1 MNKCKLRLPVLLG
14 AMAAIT
20 APLAQAELL
29 EYSFI
34 TPDGVERTLS
44 PSTVYANPTGNIKF
58 ALSAGIDRKVKI
70 SILRPDGSVV
80 NSATSHLLGGTDRI
94 TINGKSY
101 YGAELELAAPGEG
114 EYLIKSEILASNN
127 EVVQTKDSS
136 LTVDLTPPV
145 LGDFS
150 WGMNY
155 GRGDAPDGL
164 PIFSTV
170 DARHITLNNVEDQLS
185 GINSVKYRSYWDSG
199 DNAGQLY
206 REGGAVYYQSEQKA
220 MIGSGAMNS
229 GAQQVLPS
237 GVQSKGRLVFS
248 ITDKAGNKSEK
259 EFSFYNNSKCGVSP
273 TLVAIEDPTYTG
285 AYQGITALAGF
296 RDVGASTPINKNPL
310 KAVYRVPRNEYRG
323 LPEGAIF
330 GGVVQGIADHGI
342 VHTDEQYVYFMIEGS
357 AESDGK
363 FNWPNAGWTNY
374 HTWRCSAFNIPNPQ
388 FSPETEA
395 PKWKAIS
402 AHIDGVG
409 WVGSSYGQPG
419 TTPKPPRDTKISQVK
434 FTLERRPYVQ
444 SISLYGGSC
453 EIEPGQTE
461 CIADVDLSFNETGT
475 ASHYHTRPVAR
486 SKENSGLLS
495 QTSFVWEWDADDP
508 VINQLLQHDQT
519 AKVVTFN
526 ATENYSGATWGR
538 KKLTKGGLKAVSA
551 DGQEQSFN
559 SSSINTTGND
569 SIITATYSN
578 LMDGVFDIYAWVEDN
593 YGNRDEKLLF
603 SVTND
608 NTAPQISISIQD
620 GDGIQSLDEI
630 LVSIT
635 DNLDTKPKLVSL
647 NLTGGPANENIYLTA
662 RSNGGN
668 VYNLEYP
675 IMFPSMQEGESYTL
689 TVVAL
694 DNQQNESV
702 KEVRFNYEPR
712 EIVLSGGF
720 DGNLAIPAV
729 AHEFTYADG
738 KNIIETE
745 PLTLSDGSVVTGSYD
760 VMVTLRSDAQI
771 PLVVN
776 GIRVEP
782 GQTADIMKN
791 HSFASTGGRL
801 SIPVRAVD
809 GADAGT
815 ASLLVMTT
823 APNSPVLVANI
834 KTWKASESLT
844 ANTWEVRQVIDNFNV
859 QVSADSGVPCRYS
872 TNLQE
877 AQSSDPIKDPVC
889 FVEWEQIPDEAEVV
903 NSNRVAGISGQ
914 ALQIGE
920 QDVTYGVYLFN
931 GEDKVKIGGG
941 NRKLN
946 VVSALGS
953 VTYLPESDI
962 AQVDRVIQNLNVQL
976 RQTSGPSCILTMDA
990 EKAKQDESGRVS
1002 EAAHR
1007 SCLFEWKEVPEGL
1020 LQDTRYDTPTLI
1032 GSLAEKATVPLSW
1045 RVSIFSR
1052 SGARVALADET
1063 FDIEVVDPAV
1073 PQVDLMTDYHFKD
1086 NIYIVPM
1093 TGDYFGDVQVNAKP
1107 SDLRVSISRNNETL
1121 ESEVHSSGMG
1131 TAMKVNRRI
1140 RTDDR
1145 KLWEEVTYQ
1154 VDSSYEKVPEIKS
1167 TKEYRLIAMPSKGI
1181 RPMLSMDGNTVLDI
1195 QTLNVKVDIRDL
1207 YRGNDEYDEATMG
1220 QWKVR
1225 LSRQISPGEIEPM
1238 SEWVDAE
1245 NGSAEIAVEM
1255 SKVDSSYIRFTAEAK
1270 LVSPVEGYERIE
1282 ASPSPIFAT
1291 VLRGNKI
1298 DGEVT
1303 TRRLS
1308 GAAPF
1313 NAAFKLGIVDRL
1325 DYRSVG
1331 DVFWEVS
1338 NDNGQTWNEHATEER
1353 RKYSFVESFG
1363 VGKYLVRAKVVN
1375 VNSGLEK
1382 YTENVE
1388 IVSYE
1393 ALEVDVP
1400 GPDTLLV
1407 GSSSEYSATIMDGE
1421 NAFDASKAVIEWS
1434 EDGGKNYTTAA
1445 PRITL
1450 TREEPQRVKLIA
1462 RVRSTMAPEDDAY
1475 AYSQAKKTVEFKAV
1489 KAPRIRIDGPRL
1501 VEKDFTYKLTADTRL
1516 PYRDLDAEVKGFFTL
1531 PDGTIIEGNTA
1542 EYVPNQADLD
1552 QARVEIK
1559 YTAWIDG
1566 YKESSTSETV
1576 YKARVWQYVW
1586 PEFALSYRANA
1597 DVAPA
1602 IVSASVRPV
1611 GFRGKLEEPTY
1622 EWILPEGAKLKD
1634 QRDTSRSF
1642 EITEPGEHLVKVI
1655 VRDAR
1660 GNEAEAQLA
1669 ITIGQAESY
1678 KVELEY
1684 SGSNKLDREPLDV
1697 LVRPYIE
1704 GGHPRDR
1711 INVMQY
1717 TVNGKSLEDT
1727 GRYGRMTLEAGEHT
1741 INFRIKSEMGKEVE
1755 KELKIKVIE
1764 NQAPV
1769 CSIEHRESTFA
1780 WLVYASCDDV
1790 DGRVKGFEWTLNGES
1805 VASSSRR
1812 LTISK
1817 RSYDAM
1823 PEVTLTGIDD
1833 AGGRSDPVTL
1843 Q

>member
-1 MNKCKLRLPVLLG
+1 MNKFKLRLPVLLG
-14 AMAAIT
+14 AMAAIA

-29 EYSFI
+29 EYSFN
-34 TPDGVERTLS
+34 TPDGAERTLS

-70 SILRPDGSVV
+70 SIVRPDGSVV

-94 TINGKSY
+94 TVNGKSY

-114 EYLIKSEILASNN
+114 EYSFKAEILTS
-127 EVVQTKDSS
+127 VGDSVQTDIYQISIDTTAPTLGELGAVS
-136 LTVDLTPPV
+136 YGGVTNDLTPPDV
-145 LGDFS
+145 
-150 WGMNY
+150 WY
-155 GRGDAPDGL
+155 TGL
-164 PIFSTV
+164 YSTNKYYV
-170 DARHITLNNVEDQLS
+170 DNVEDTGS
-185 GINSVKYRSYWDSG
+185 GILEVKAISTTDNGVYRYEKATWDAQGKQAHIGNGSNWFPHG
-199 DNAGQLY
+199 DNGETLFGLQFEA
-206 REGGAVYYQSEQKA
+206 
-220 MIGSGAMNS
+220 I
-229 GAQQVLPS
+229 
-237 GVQSKGRLVFS
+237 
-248 ITDKAGNKSEK
+248 DKAGNVARSNVKPLYYDTVGATGLE
-259 EFSFYNNSKCGVSP
+259 
-273 TLVAIEDPTYTG
+273 LVAVYDPDSSEQMIGRTGWVQYEPGMTVKTNPVQWMYRLPKTNYSDYARGG
-285 AYQGITALAGF
+285 AYY
-296 RDVGASTPINKNPL
+296 VGAS
-310 KAVYRVPRNEYRG
+310 E
-323 LPEGAIF
+323 
-330 GGVVQGIADHGI
+330 VVHDG
-342 VHTDEQYVYFMIEGS
+342 EYVYGIYVRPYRFLDGNHVRI
-357 AESDGK
+357 SDRRQ
-363 FNWPNAGWTNY
+363 WIV
-374 HTWRCSAFNIPNPQ
+374 S
-388 FSPETEA
+388 
-395 PKWKAIS
+395 
-402 AHIDGVG
+402 GVG
-409 WVGSSYGQPG
+409 YNLVLSDSAPEQPVRKANYYQYSDIGWSSWGRHVKVSEMPIEV
-419 TTPKPPRDTKISQVK
+419 TASKIVVEPRSYKQI
-434 FTLERRPYVQ
+434 FNHM
-444 SISLYGGSC
+444 GSC
-453 EIEPGQTE
+453 EIEPGETE
-461 CIADVDLSFNETGT
+461 CIITYEPSKKIDLGTYGNLHSGSSITNEDGT
-475 ASHYHTRPVAR
+475 LYGAPGWASVHWNNAHIPEITKV
-486 SKENSGLLS
+486 
-495 QTSFVWEWDADDP
+495 EWDERNRIVKAW
-508 VINQLLQHDQT
+508 VNQPQRGYYFD
-519 AKVVTFN
+519 N
-526 ATENYSGATWGR
+526 IR
-538 KKLTKGGLKAVSA
+538 
-551 DGQEQSFN
+551 
-559 SSSINTTGND
+559 
-569 SIITATYSN
+569 IT
-578 LMDGVFDIYAWVEDN
+578 DAWVESSGVKSGKRTKWEENGEN
-593 YGNRDEKLLF
+593 YYFEFSLDSLSEGNHDISIHVFE
-603 SVTND
+603 NHG
-608 NTAPQISISIQD
+608 NTAEKQVATFTLDSTPPILSINASSSL
-620 GDGIQSLDEI
+620 QSLDD
-630 LVSIT
+630 IT
-635 DNLDTKPKLVSL
+635 IDLADNLDNTPKITSISL
-647 NLTGGPANENIYLTA
+647 AGGPANELVQLSW
-662 RSNGGN
+662 REESNGRFR
-668 VYNLEYP
+668 LEYP
-675 IMFPSMQEGESYTL
+675 VMFPSLAEGESYTL
-689 TVVAL
+689 TVKAV
-694 DNQQNESV
+694 DHQSNEATKAV
-702 KEVRFNYEPR
+702 EFDYKPR
-712 EIVLSGGF
+712 EITLSGGF
-720 DGNLAIPAV
+720 NGNMAIPAV
-729 AHEFTYADG
+729 PYEFTYADG

-801 SIPVRAVD
+801 SIPVRVVD

-953 VTYLPESDI
+953 VTYLPESEI

-1063 FDIEVVDPAV
+1063 FNIEVVDPAV

-1207 YRGNDEYDEATMG
+1207 YRGSDEYDEATMG

-1331 DVFWEVS
+1331 DVYWEVS
-1338 NDNGQTWNEHATEER
+1338 NDDGQTWTEHATDER
-1353 RKYSFVESFG
+1353 RKYSFVESFD

-1375 VNSGLEK
+1375 ANSGLDK

-1393 ALEVDVP
+1393 SLDVDVP

-1407 GSSSEYSATIMDGE
+1407 GSSSDYSATIKNGE
-1421 NAFDASKAVIEWS
+1421 TVFDTSKAVIEWS
-1434 EDGGKNYTTAA
+1434 EDGGKTYTTVA
-1445 PRITL
+1445 PKISL
-1450 TREEPQRVKLIA
+1450 TRTEPQRVKLIA
-1462 RVRSTMAPEDDAY
+1462 RVRSINAPVDDAY

-1489 KAPRIRIDGPRL
+1489 KSPRIRIDGPRL

-1711 INVMQY
+1711 ITVMQY
-1717 TVNGKSLEDT
+1717 TVNGKALEDT
-1727 GRYGRMTLEAGEHT
+1727 GRYGRMKLDAGEHKIGFT
-1741 INFRIKSEMGKEVE
+1741 IKSEMGKEVE
-1755 KELKIKVIE
+1755 KELTIKVIE
-1764 NQAPV
+1764 NQKPI
-1769 CSIEHRESTFA
+1769 CSIEHRDSTFA
-1780 WLVYASCDDV
+1780 WLVYASCEDV
-1790 DGRVKGFEWTLNGES
+1790 DGRIKGFEWSLNGEPI
-1805 VASSSRR
+1805 SSSSGR
-1812 LTISK
+1812 LTVSK
-1817 RSYDAM
+1817 RSYDSM
-1823 PEVTLTGIDD
+1823 PEIKLVGIDD
-1833 AGGRSDPVTL
+1833 AGGRSEPVTL

>member
-1 MNKCKLRLPVLLG
+1 MNKFKLRLPVLLG
-14 AMAAIT
+14 AMAAIA

-29 EYSFI
+29 EYSFN
-34 TPDGVERTLS
+34 TPDGAERTLS

-70 SILRPDGSVV
+70 SIVRPDGSVV
-80 NSATSHLLGGTDRI
+80 NSATSHLLGGADRI
-94 TINGKSY
+94 TVNGKSY

-114 EYLIKSEILASNN
+114 EYSFKAEILSSSNESVQTDLYPVILDTTPPEISGSIQWIRHGWSYGSIDIFSNGDSGKELRLENITDQALKSAKYFVIDNQGNRREVDVILDTKTGVASIPVSKAASSSIAPDSQAEYTIGFAITDEAGNTSEISRTSKIDREKPPYWM
-127 EVVQTKDSS
+127 EVYDSQTKEWKEYSS
-136 LTVDLTPPV
+136 GMTVYENPVKVRYKRRKSDHVNFNGTDYGWVDTWYDQEDGDYIYKNMDLNYPQKASYTSIYTKAGGRTGINFYGYTFNLSGGASLGPKPVKLNYHLQGEDWRSSDTPRFAHPYVVDKVRIYTEARPYPQKAWLSGYEHCIVPANQTSCEADVSVSRTSGRGYSPIPYYVSKEDGSFSVHGGYLYTYWDMNIPTIDALTVDKTLGQLSLRVIDNDRVNSWQIGMWDTNVLKAYADNGKERVELPRSSYTSPDYKTKIATFDFASLTDGNYSLSAEAIDTYGNSATQSYGEQILVDNTPP
-145 LGDFS
+145 
-150 WGMNY
+150 
-155 GRGDAPDGL
+155 
-164 PIFSTV
+164 
-170 DARHITLNNVEDQLS
+170 TL
-185 GINSVKYRSYWDSG
+185 SV
-199 DNAGQLY
+199 N
-206 REGGAVYYQSEQKA
+206 
-220 MIGSGAMNS
+220 
-229 GAQQVLPS
+229 
-237 GVQSKGRLVFS
+237 
-248 ITDKAGNKSEK
+248 
-259 EFSFYNNSKCGVSP
+259 
-273 TLVAIEDPTYTG
+273 
-285 AYQGITALAGF
+285 
-296 RDVGASTPINKNPL
+296 
-310 KAVYRVPRNEYRG
+310 
-323 LPEGAIF
+323 
-330 GGVVQGIADHGI
+330 
-342 VHTDEQYVYFMIEGS
+342 
-357 AESDGK
+357 
-363 FNWPNAGWTNY
+363 
-374 HTWRCSAFNIPNPQ
+374 
-388 FSPETEA
+388 
-395 PKWKAIS
+395 
-402 AHIDGVG
+402 
-409 WVGSSYGQPG
+409 
-419 TTPKPPRDTKISQVK
+419 
-434 FTLERRPYVQ
+434 
-444 SISLYGGSC
+444 
-453 EIEPGQTE
+453 
-461 CIADVDLSFNETGT
+461 
-475 ASHYHTRPVAR
+475 
-486 SKENSGLLS
+486 
-495 QTSFVWEWDADDP
+495 
-508 VINQLLQHDQT
+508 
-519 AKVVTFN
+519 
-526 ATENYSGATWGR
+526 
-538 KKLTKGGLKAVSA
+538 
-551 DGQEQSFN
+551 
-559 SSSINTTGND
+559 
-569 SIITATYSN
+569 
-578 LMDGVFDIYAWVEDN
+578 
-593 YGNRDEKLLF
+593 
-603 SVTND
+603 VTND
-608 NTAPQISISIQD
+608 V
-620 GDGIQSLDEI
+620 QSLDDI
-630 LVSIT
+630 VINLS
-635 DNLDTKPKLVSL
+635 DNLDNTPKVTSIALV
-647 NLTGGPANENIYLTA
+647 GGPADESVQLSW
-662 RSNGGN
+662 REESNGRFR
-668 VYNLEYP
+668 LEYP
-675 IMFPSMQEGESYTL
+675 VMFPSLAEGESYTL
-689 TVVAL
+689 TVKAV
-694 DNQQNESV
+694 DHQSNEATKAV
-702 KEVRFNYEPR
+702 EFDYKPR
-712 EIVLSGGF
+712 EITLSGGF
-720 DGNLAIPAV
+720 NGNMAIPAV
-729 AHEFTYADG
+729 PYEFTYADG

-1063 FDIEVVDPAV
+1063 FNIEVVDPAV

-1338 NDNGQTWNEHATEER
+1338 NDDGQTWNEHATEER

-1833 AGGRSDPVTL
+1833 AGGRSEPVTL

>member
-1 MNKCKLRLPVLLG
+1 MNKFKLRLPVLLG
-14 AMAAIT
+14 AMAAIA

-29 EYSFI
+29 EYSFN
-34 TPDGVERTLS
+34 TPDGAERTLS

-70 SILRPDGSVV
+70 SIVRPDGSVV

-94 TINGKSY
+94 TVNGKSY
-101 YGAELELAAPGEG
+101 YGAELSLTAPGEG
-114 EYLIKSEILASNN
+114 EYSFKAEILSSDGQSVQ
-127 EVVQTKDSS
+127 EDSYVVNIDT
-136 LTVDLTPPV
+136 T
-145 LGDFS
+145 
-150 WGMNY
+150 
-155 GRGDAPDGL
+155 APDLSNVIVKGEWNRTL
-164 PIFSTV
+164 SDGTLMRGPHRFSGIQVST
-170 DARHITLNNVEDQLS
+170 EDSLS
-185 GINSVKYRSYWDSG
+185 GIESVIAYSIDKNGNRHGNASTDLGDGVAQLMDWSRVFPNGEDLYTLYFEATDRAGNKGTLSYNIAWDSIG
-199 DNAGQLY
+199 GKSGQNPVPVAIYDPNNPLAGTFQVDGRMLEGYVPYSSGMTVYSDSYHALFSIPRTNHYNDSPYGLNAGGWCDY
-206 REGGAVYYQSEQKA
+206 RDCINGTVVASDSTHVYKSTQNDIFVNNSPKSKSFKIYDW
-220 MIGSGAMNS
+220 AMNS
-229 GAQQVLPS
+229 GGSYSISVKPADSVKVAPVMRDVKYLRSDGQWVSGDSRLNTSSLNSFTKLKATVEARPYPQVVWGTWLPATRLEPNQTEIEVPIELSFS
-237 GVQSKGRLVFS
+237 GRNCTWPGYWSKPEGVDELASTRLGRTFCYDLNPPTIESFTKNSDKSYVAHLKEPDSFDGWGYTQWS
-248 ITDKAGNKSEK
+248 ISGNSKAVAIKTDGTEVPLTRTKFERSSTHDWYL
-259 EFSFYNNSKCGVSP
+259 EFSASS
-273 TLVAIEDPTYTG
+273 
-285 AYQGITALAGF
+285 LA
-296 RDVGASTPINKNPL
+296 
-310 KAVYRVPRNEYRG
+310 
-323 LPEGAIF
+323 EGSYE
-330 GGVVQGIADHGI
+330 GI
-342 VHTDEQYVYFMIEGS
+342 VVS
-357 AESDGK
+357 AEDRYGNVTQQRYDSSD
-363 FNWPNAGWTNY
+363 FQLEIDQ
-374 HTWRCSAFNIPNPQ
+374 SA
-388 FSPETEA
+388 
-395 PKWKAIS
+395 
-402 AHIDGVG
+402 
-409 WVGSSYGQPG
+409 
-419 TTPKPPRDTKISQVK
+419 
-434 FTLERRPYVQ
+434 
-444 SISLYGGSC
+444 
-453 EIEPGQTE
+453 
-461 CIADVDLSFNETGT
+461 
-475 ASHYHTRPVAR
+475 
-486 SKENSGLLS
+486 
-495 QTSFVWEWDADDP
+495 P
-508 VINQLLQHDQT
+508 VI
-519 AKVVTFN
+519 
-526 ATENYSGATWGR
+526 GM
-538 KKLTKGGLKAVSA
+538 
-551 DGQEQSFN
+551 
-559 SSSINTTGND
+559 SIEHQ
-569 SIITATYSN
+569 A
-578 LMDGVFDIYAWVEDN
+578 
-593 YGNRDEKLLF
+593 
-603 SVTND
+603 
-608 NTAPQISISIQD
+608 QIK
-620 GDGIQSLDEI
+620 SLDEI
-630 LVSIT
+630 V
-635 DNLDTKPKLVSL
+635 VSL
-647 NLTGGPANENIYLTA
+647 TDAVDPNPTVKSISLIGGPADEAVQLSW
-662 RSNGGN
+662 REESNGRFR
-668 VYNLEYP
+668 LEYP
-675 IMFPSMQEGESYTL
+675 VMFPSLAEGESYTL
-689 TVVAL
+689 TVKAI
-694 DNQQNESV
+694 DHQSNEATKAV
-702 KEVRFNYEPR
+702 EFDYKPR
-712 EIVLSGGF
+712 EITLSGGF
-720 DGNLAIPAV
+720 NGNMAIPAV
-729 AHEFTYADG
+729 PYEFTYADG

-1338 NDNGQTWNEHATEER
+1338 NDDGQTWNEHATEER

-1622 EWILPEGAKLKD
+1622 EWSLPEGAKLKD

-1741 INFRIKSEMGKEVE
+1741 INFRIKSDMGKEVE

-1769 CSIEHRESTFA
+1769 CSIDHRESTFA

>member
-1 MNKCKLRLPVLLG
+1 M
-14 AMAAIT
+14 
-20 APLAQAELL
+20 
-29 EYSFI
+29 
-34 TPDGVERTLS
+34 
-44 PSTVYANPTGNIKF
+44 
-58 ALSAGIDRKVKI
+58 
-70 SILRPDGSVV
+70 
-80 NSATSHLLGGTDRI
+80 
-94 TINGKSY
+94 
-101 YGAELELAAPGEG
+101 
-114 EYLIKSEILASNN
+114 
-127 EVVQTKDSS
+127 
-136 LTVDLTPPV
+136 
-145 LGDFS
+145 
-150 WGMNY
+150 
-155 GRGDAPDGL
+155 
-164 PIFSTV
+164 
-170 DARHITLNNVEDQLS
+170 
-185 GINSVKYRSYWDSG
+185 
-199 DNAGQLY
+199 
-206 REGGAVYYQSEQKA
+206 
-220 MIGSGAMNS
+220 
-229 GAQQVLPS
+229 
-237 GVQSKGRLVFS
+237 
-248 ITDKAGNKSEK
+248 
-259 EFSFYNNSKCGVSP
+259 
-273 TLVAIEDPTYTG
+273 
-285 AYQGITALAGF
+285 
-296 RDVGASTPINKNPL
+296 
-310 KAVYRVPRNEYRG
+310 
-323 LPEGAIF
+323 
-330 GGVVQGIADHGI
+330 
-342 VHTDEQYVYFMIEGS
+342 
-357 AESDGK
+357 
-363 FNWPNAGWTNY
+363 
-374 HTWRCSAFNIPNPQ
+374 
-388 FSPETEA
+388 
-395 PKWKAIS
+395 
-402 AHIDGVG
+402 
-409 WVGSSYGQPG
+409 
-419 TTPKPPRDTKISQVK
+419 
-434 FTLERRPYVQ
+434 
-444 SISLYGGSC
+444 
-453 EIEPGQTE
+453 
-461 CIADVDLSFNETGT
+461 
-475 ASHYHTRPVAR
+475 
-486 SKENSGLLS
+486 
-495 QTSFVWEWDADDP
+495 
-508 VINQLLQHDQT
+508 
-519 AKVVTFN
+519 
-526 ATENYSGATWGR
+526 
-538 KKLTKGGLKAVSA
+538 
-551 DGQEQSFN
+551 
-559 SSSINTTGND
+559 
-569 SIITATYSN
+569 
-578 LMDGVFDIYAWVEDN
+578 
-593 YGNRDEKLLF
+593 
-603 SVTND
+603 
-608 NTAPQISISIQD
+608 
-620 GDGIQSLDEI
+620 
-630 LVSIT
+630 
-635 DNLDTKPKLVSL
+635 
-647 NLTGGPANENIYLTA
+647 
-662 RSNGGN
+662 
-668 VYNLEYP
+668 
-675 IMFPSMQEGESYTL
+675 
-689 TVVAL
+689 
-694 DNQQNESV
+694 
-702 KEVRFNYEPR
+702 
-712 EIVLSGGF
+712 
-720 DGNLAIPAV
+720 
-729 AHEFTYADG
+729 
-738 KNIIETE
+738 
-745 PLTLSDGSVVTGSYD
+745 
-760 VMVTLRSDAQI
+760 
-771 PLVVN
+771 
-776 GIRVEP
+776 
-782 GQTADIMKN
+782 
-791 HSFASTGGRL
+791 
-801 SIPVRAVD
+801 

-844 ANTWEVRQVIDNFNV
+844 TNTWEVRQVIDNFNV

-1063 FDIEVVDPAV
+1063 FNIEVVDPAV

-1338 NDNGQTWNEHATEER
+1338 NDDGQTWNEHATEER

-1434 EDGGKNYTTAA
+1434 EDGGKTYTTAA

-1475 AYSQAKKTVEFKAV
+1475 AYSQYQEN
-1489 KAPRIRIDGPRL
+1489 R
-1501 VEKDFTYKLTADTRL
+1501 
-1516 PYRDLDAEVKGFFTL
+1516 
-1531 PDGTIIEGNTA
+1531 
-1542 EYVPNQADLD
+1542 
-1552 QARVEIK
+1552 RV
-1559 YTAWIDG
+1559 
-1566 YKESSTSETV
+1566 
-1576 YKARVWQYVW
+1576 
-1586 PEFALSYRANA
+1586 
-1597 DVAPA
+1597 
-1602 IVSASVRPV
+1602 
-1611 GFRGKLEEPTY
+1611 
-1622 EWILPEGAKLKD
+1622 
-1634 QRDTSRSF
+1634 
-1642 EITEPGEHLVKVI
+1642 
-1655 VRDAR
+1655 
-1660 GNEAEAQLA
+1660 
-1669 ITIGQAESY
+1669 
-1678 KVELEY
+1678 
-1684 SGSNKLDREPLDV
+1684 
-1697 LVRPYIE
+1697 
-1704 GGHPRDR
+1704 
-1711 INVMQY
+1711 
-1717 TVNGKSLEDT
+1717 
-1727 GRYGRMTLEAGEHT
+1727 
-1741 INFRIKSEMGKEVE
+1741 
-1755 KELKIKVIE
+1755 
-1764 NQAPV
+1764 
-1769 CSIEHRESTFA
+1769 
-1780 WLVYASCDDV
+1780 
-1790 DGRVKGFEWTLNGES
+1790 
-1805 VASSSRR
+1805 
-1812 LTISK
+1812 
-1817 RSYDAM
+1817 
-1823 PEVTLTGIDD
+1823 
-1833 AGGRSDPVTL
+1833 
-1843 Q
+1843 

>member
-1 MNKCKLRLPVLLG
+1 MNKFKLRLPVLLG
-14 AMAAIT
+14 AMAAIA

-29 EYSFI
+29 EYSFN
-34 TPDGVERTLS
+34 TPDGAERTLS

-70 SILRPDGSVV
+70 SIVRPDGSVV

-94 TINGKSY
+94 TVNGKSY

-114 EYLIKSEILASNN
+114 EYSFKAEILSSDG
-127 EVVQTKDSS
+127 ESVQTDNYKVY
-136 LTVDLTPPV
+136 VDLTAPTLSNVVVKGEWNRTLSDGTLLRGPNRFSGIEV
-145 LGDFS
+145 DASDENGVESVIAYSIDSKGVKHGNASTELGDRVAQMNDWHTVFPNGEDVYTLNFVATDRAGNS
-150 WGMNY
+150 YTLSYPIAWDSVGAKTGENPVPVAIYDPNNPAAGSYTVNGNSVTGYVPYSPGMTVYSDSYHALFAIPKTNDY
-155 GRGDAPDGL
+155 GSTPYGVNEGGWCSRNC
-164 PIFSTV
+164 ISSTV
-170 DARHITLNNVEDQLS
+170 VVTDNDYVYKRTQDDIFTSDSQKTKAF
-185 GINSVKYRSYWDSG
+185 GIYDWV
-199 DNAGQLY
+199 
-206 REGGAVYYQSEQKA
+206 
-220 MIGSGAMNS
+220 MNS
-229 GAQQVLPS
+229 GGSYAVTVTPSSAVKIAPVVKNVEYLRSDDIWVYGDGAINQNSLNAFKKVKVEVDSRPYTQVVS
-237 GVQSKGRLVFS
+237 GTWLSAVTIPPGQTVVEADIDISFSGRGCS
-248 ITDKAGNKSEK
+248 WPGYGSQPE
-259 EFSFYNNSKCGVSP
+259 GVSELASTLLHKTFCYDLGSP
-273 TLVAIEDPTYTG
+273 EVISLVTKDNSTLVTHLREPDSFDGWGYGRWIISGNSSVAAVT
-285 AYQGITALAGF
+285 AQGDEIPLERKAF
-296 RDVGASTPINKNPL
+296 ERSTTHDWSM
-310 KAVYRVPRNEYRG
+310 EYSSRK
-323 LPEGAIF
+323 LPEGSYKGYVVTAIDGF
-330 GGVVQGIADHGI
+330 GNTTRKEFFAPEYSFEIDQTPPSLNISVDSGASIKTLDDVIISLSDVVD
-342 VHTDEQYVYFMIEGS
+342 S
-357 AESDGK
+357 
-363 FNWPNAGWTNY
+363 
-374 HTWRCSAFNIPNPQ
+374 NPQ
-388 FSPETEA
+388 IT
-395 PKWKAIS
+395 
-402 AHIDGVG
+402 
-409 WVGSSYGQPG
+409 
-419 TTPKPPRDTKISQVK
+419 
-434 FTLERRPYVQ
+434 
-444 SISLYGGSC
+444 SI
-453 EIEPGQTE
+453 
-461 CIADVDLSFNETGT
+461 A
-475 ASHYHTRPVAR
+475 
-486 SKENSGLLS
+486 
-495 QTSFVWEWDADDP
+495 
-508 VINQLLQHDQT
+508 
-519 AKVVTFN
+519 
-526 ATENYSGATWGR
+526 
-538 KKLTKGGLKAVSA
+538 
-551 DGQEQSFN
+551 
-559 SSSINTTGND
+559 
-569 SIITATYSN
+569 
-578 LMDGVFDIYAWVEDN
+578 
-593 YGNRDEKLLF
+593 
-603 SVTND
+603 
-608 NTAPQISISIQD
+608 
-620 GDGIQSLDEI
+620 
-630 LVSIT
+630 LV
-635 DNLDTKPKLVSL
+635 
-647 NLTGGPANENIYLTA
+647 GGPANESVQLSW
-662 RSNGGN
+662 REESNGRFR
-668 VYNLEYP
+668 LEYP
-675 IMFPSMQEGESYTL
+675 VMFPSLAEGESYTL
-689 TVVAL
+689 TVKAV
-694 DNQQNESV
+694 DHQSNEATKAV
-702 KEVRFNYEPR
+702 EFDYKPR
-712 EIVLSGGF
+712 EITLSGGF
-720 DGNLAIPAV
+720 NGNMAIPAV
-729 AHEFTYADG
+729 PYEFTYADG

-1063 FDIEVVDPAV
+1063 FNIEVVDPAV

-1338 NDNGQTWNEHATEER
+1338 NDDGQTWNEHATEER

-1741 INFRIKSEMGKEVE
+1741 INFRIKSDMGKEVE

>member
-1 MNKCKLRLPVLLG
+1 MNKFKLRLPVLLG
-14 AMAAIT
+14 AMAAIA

-29 EYSFI
+29 EYSFN
-34 TPDGVERTLS
+34 TPDGAERTLS

-70 SILRPDGSVV
+70 SIVRPDGSVV
-80 NSATSHLLGGTDRI
+80 NSATSHLLGGADRI
-94 TINGKSY
+94 TVNGKSY

-114 EYLIKSEILASNN
+114 EYSFKAEILTS
-127 EVVQTKDSS
+127 VGDSVQTD
-136 LTVDLTPPV
+136 TYPIIVDITPPV
-145 LGDFS
+145 ISGEIQWVRSGFSMGSIDVFNHGYAGKELRLEGIDDDSGISSAKFFTIDSSGQKRETNASLDTVQGVASLPVGSAVSSSMAPENQAEYTLGFS
-150 WGMNY
+150 ISDEAGNQTEISRVSTIDKVVPQVWTEVFDSSEGIWKPYTSGMNVY
-155 GRGDAPDGL
+155 ENPVQIRYKRRKQEHTAFNGTKYGWGDTTYDSEDNEFIYRNVSLNYPQKYSYFHFFTQAGGYSTHRYADFNFNLAGGASLGPKPIKLEYHLSDGGWVSSERPRYSHPYVVDKVRIHSEARPYNQKAWLSGFGACVIPANETFCEAEVNVSRTSGRGYSPIQYYVAKEDGSFSVHGGYLYTFWDMNPPTIDNVSVDKTLGQMTVRVIDNDRVNNWQISHWDTNVFKAYADNGEERIELPRSSYTSPDYKTKIVTFDFASLTDGNYSL
-164 PIFSTV
+164 SAEAIDTYGNSATQSYGEQILV
-170 DARHITLNNVEDQLS
+170 DNT
-185 GINSVKYRSYWDSG
+185 
-199 DNAGQLY
+199 
-206 REGGAVYYQSEQKA
+206 
-220 MIGSGAMNS
+220 
-229 GAQQVLPS
+229 P
-237 GVQSKGRLVFS
+237 
-248 ITDKAGNKSEK
+248 
-259 EFSFYNNSKCGVSP
+259 P
-273 TLVAIEDPTYTG
+273 TLSVNVTD
-285 AYQGITALAGF
+285 
-296 RDVGASTPINKNPL
+296 DV
-310 KAVYRVPRNEYRG
+310 
-323 LPEGAIF
+323 
-330 GGVVQGIADHGI
+330 
-342 VHTDEQYVYFMIEGS
+342 
-357 AESDGK
+357 
-363 FNWPNAGWTNY
+363 
-374 HTWRCSAFNIPNPQ
+374 
-388 FSPETEA
+388 
-395 PKWKAIS
+395 
-402 AHIDGVG
+402 
-409 WVGSSYGQPG
+409 
-419 TTPKPPRDTKISQVK
+419 
-434 FTLERRPYVQ
+434 
-444 SISLYGGSC
+444 
-453 EIEPGQTE
+453 
-461 CIADVDLSFNETGT
+461 
-475 ASHYHTRPVAR
+475 
-486 SKENSGLLS
+486 
-495 QTSFVWEWDADDP
+495 
-508 VINQLLQHDQT
+508 
-519 AKVVTFN
+519 
-526 ATENYSGATWGR
+526 
-538 KKLTKGGLKAVSA
+538 
-551 DGQEQSFN
+551 
-559 SSSINTTGND
+559 
-569 SIITATYSN
+569 
-578 LMDGVFDIYAWVEDN
+578 
-593 YGNRDEKLLF
+593 
-603 SVTND
+603 
-608 NTAPQISISIQD
+608 
-620 GDGIQSLDEI
+620 QSLDDVVI
-630 LVSIT
+630 NLS
-635 DNLDTKPKLVSL
+635 DNLDSTPKVTSIALV
-647 NLTGGPANENIYLTA
+647 GGPADESVQLSW
-662 RSNGGN
+662 REESNGRFR
-668 VYNLEYP
+668 LEYP
-675 IMFPSMQEGESYTL
+675 VMFPSLAEGESYTL
-689 TVVAL
+689 TVKAV
-694 DNQQNESV
+694 DNQSNEATKAV
-702 KEVRFNYEPR
+702 VFNYKPR
-712 EIVLSGGF
+712 EITLSGGF
-720 DGNLAIPAV
+720 NGNMAIPAV
-729 AHEFTYADG
+729 PYEFTYADG

-1063 FDIEVVDPAV
+1063 FNIEVVDPAV

-1338 NDNGQTWNEHATEER
+1338 NDDGQTWNEHATEER

-1434 EDGGKNYTTAA
+1434 EDGGKTYTTAA

-1669 ITIGQAESY
+1669 ITVGQAENY

-1727 GRYGRMTLEAGEHT
+1727 GRYGRMTLDAGEHT

-1769 CSIEHRESTFA
+1769 CSIDHRESTFA

-1790 DGRVKGFEWTLNGES
+1790 DGRVKGFEWTLNGEP

>member
-1 MNKCKLRLPVLLG
+1 MNKFKLRLPVLLG
-14 AMAAIT
+14 AMAAIA

-29 EYSFI
+29 EYSFN
-34 TPDGVERTLS
+34 TPDGAERTLS

-70 SILRPDGSVV
+70 SIVRPDGSVV

-94 TINGKSY
+94 TVNGKSY
-101 YGAELELAAPGEG
+101 YGAELSLTAPGEG
-114 EYLIKSEILASNN
+114 EYSFKAEILSADGESVQSDVYPIKVDTSAPEYSGFASNGGGYGTVVSGELWKLGREGSGSRDFILSGVEDSSEIKEIRFKLRRSDGSIY
-127 EVVQTKDSS
+127 KDSLVGFDVAS
-136 LTVDLTPPV
+136 KQARIPYTSSVFPSSNLDE
-145 LGDFS
+145 DFTI
-150 WGMNY
+150 W
-155 GRGDAPDGL
+155 
-164 PIFSTV
+164 F
-170 DARHITLNNVEDQLS
+170 E
-185 GINSVKYRSYWDSG
+185 
-199 DNAGQLY
+199 
-206 REGGAVYYQSEQKA
+206 
-220 MIGSGAMNS
+220 
-229 GAQQVLPS
+229 
-237 GVQSKGRLVFS
+237 
-248 ITDKAGNKSEK
+248 ITDGAGNKTETHHQTVRFDNYVAAPSSPFGVYDPNSTNVLAPGLDGFVPYSSGMEVKTNPIRIAYRIEK
-259 EFSFYNNSKCGVSP
+259 SNWHEYHEGGIRMSNGLGDNIKVGEDESYVYIIASAPFGNTDGNYWRWVNFGQWGGGYISYNLKLADGVADSPYLSSVEYNYSDKGWSSFYRQDVKNHELPISISGIKVNVSPRPYKQIASHNGTCEIPAGQTSCTIDWTYTLAQGTTGYLHANAIVRNEENTLKSNPRWAEVNWNDQHYPSLTHSYDENSKKLDVYINQPGRGSYFDR
-273 TLVAIEDPTYTG
+273 LRLAGSWIEDQDGNRLSVNRVGYVNNGANYTYEW
-285 AYQGITALAGF
+285 
-296 RDVGASTPINKNPL
+296 DL
-310 KAVYRVPRNEYRG
+310 KT
-323 LPEGAIF
+323 LPEGAFNLYAVAQERHGPITKVPLF
-330 GGVVQGIADHGI
+330 PFSSDRTPPTLGV
-342 VHTDEQYVYFMIEGS
+342 
-357 AESDGK
+357 
-363 FNWPNAGWTNY
+363 NY
-374 HTWRCSAFNIPNPQ
+374 
-388 FSPETEA
+388 
-395 PKWKAIS
+395 
-402 AHIDGVG
+402 D
-409 WVGSSYGQPG
+409 
-419 TTPKPPRDTKISQVK
+419 
-434 FTLERRPYVQ
+434 
-444 SISLYGGSC
+444 
-453 EIEPGQTE
+453 
-461 CIADVDLSFNETGT
+461 
-475 ASHYHTRPVAR
+475 
-486 SKENSGLLS
+486 
-495 QTSFVWEWDADDP
+495 
-508 VINQLLQHDQT
+508 
-519 AKVVTFN
+519 
-526 ATENYSGATWGR
+526 
-538 KKLTKGGLKAVSA
+538 
-551 DGQEQSFN
+551 
-559 SSSINTTGND
+559 TGN
-569 SIITATYSN
+569 
-578 LMDGVFDIYAWVEDN
+578 G
-593 YGNRDEKLLF
+593 K
-603 SVTND
+603 
-608 NTAPQISISIQD
+608 Q
-620 GDGIQSLDEI
+620 IQSLDQIVVTLEDNI
-630 LVSIT
+630 DTNPSIT
-635 DNLDTKPKLVSL
+635 SMS
-647 NLTGGPANENIYLTA
+647 LTGGPANESVQLSW
-662 RSNGGN
+662 REESKGRFR
-668 VYNLEYP
+668 LEYP
-675 IMFPSMQEGESYTL
+675 VMFPSLQEGESYAL
-689 TVVAL
+689 TVRAQDSQ
-694 DNQQNESV
+694 DNTVEQ
-702 KEVRFNYEPR
+702 EVEFEYKPR
-712 EIVLSGGF
+712 EITLSGGF
-720 DGNLAIPAV
+720 NGNMAIPAV
-729 AHEFTYADG
+729 PYEFTYADG

-771 PLVVN
+771 PLVIN

-1032 GSLAEKATVPLSW
+1032 GSLAEKVTVPLSW

-1063 FDIEVVDPAV
+1063 FNIEVVDPAV

-1338 NDNGQTWNEHATEER
+1338 NDDGHTWNEHATEER

-1363 VGKYLVRAKVVN
+1363 VGKYLVRAKIVN

-1421 NAFDASKAVIEWS
+1421 NAFDANKAVIEWS
-1434 EDGGKNYTTAA
+1434 EDGGKTYTTVA

-1516 PYRDLDAEVKGFFTL
+1516 PYRDLEAEVKGFFTL

-1642 EITEPGEHLVKVI
+1642 EIIEPGEHLVKVI

-1669 ITIGQAESY
+1669 ITVGQAENY

-1727 GRYGRMTLEAGEHT
+1727 GRYGRMTLDAGEHI

-1769 CSIEHRESTFA
+1769 CSIDHRESTFA

-1817 RSYDAM
+1817 RSYDVM

>member
-1 MNKCKLRLPVLLG
+1 MNKFRLRLPVLLG
-14 AMAAIT
+14 AMAAIA
-20 APLAQAELL
+20 APLAKAELL
-29 EYSFI
+29 EYSFN

-70 SILRPDGSVV
+70 SIVRQDGSVV
-80 NSATSHLLGGTDRI
+80 SSATSHLLGGTDRI
-94 TINGKSY
+94 TVNGKSY

-114 EYLIKSEILASNN
+114 EHSFKAEILSSSNESVQTDLYPVILDITPPEISGSIQWIRNGWSYGSIDIFSNGDSGKELRLENITDQALKSAKYFVIDSQGNRREVDVILDTKTGVASIPVSKAASSSIAPDSQAEYTIGFAITDEAGNTSEISRASKIDREKPSYWM
-127 EVVQTKDSS
+127 EVYESQDKEWKEYSSGMTVYENPVKVRYKRRKADHVNFNGTEYGWADGWYDQEDGDYIYKNMKLNYPQKYTYVNIYTKAGGRTGIYYSGYNFNLSGGASLGPKPVKLNYHLQGDSWKSSDRPRFSHPYVVDKVRIYTEARPYPQKAWLSGYEHCIVPANQTSCEANVNISRTSGRGYSPIPYYVSKEDGSFS
-136 LTVDLTPPV
+136 VHGGYLYTYWDMNIPTIDALTVDRTLGQLSLRVIDNDRVNNWQIGMWDTNVFKAYAHDGKERVELSRSSYTSPDYKTKIAMFDFASLTDGNYSLSTEAIDTYGNSATQSYGEQILVDNTPP
-145 LGDFS
+145 
-150 WGMNY
+150 
-155 GRGDAPDGL
+155 
-164 PIFSTV
+164 
-170 DARHITLNNVEDQLS
+170 TL
-185 GINSVKYRSYWDSG
+185 SV
-199 DNAGQLY
+199 N
-206 REGGAVYYQSEQKA
+206 
-220 MIGSGAMNS
+220 
-229 GAQQVLPS
+229 
-237 GVQSKGRLVFS
+237 
-248 ITDKAGNKSEK
+248 
-259 EFSFYNNSKCGVSP
+259 
-273 TLVAIEDPTYTG
+273 
-285 AYQGITALAGF
+285 
-296 RDVGASTPINKNPL
+296 
-310 KAVYRVPRNEYRG
+310 
-323 LPEGAIF
+323 
-330 GGVVQGIADHGI
+330 
-342 VHTDEQYVYFMIEGS
+342 
-357 AESDGK
+357 
-363 FNWPNAGWTNY
+363 
-374 HTWRCSAFNIPNPQ
+374 
-388 FSPETEA
+388 
-395 PKWKAIS
+395 
-402 AHIDGVG
+402 
-409 WVGSSYGQPG
+409 
-419 TTPKPPRDTKISQVK
+419 
-434 FTLERRPYVQ
+434 
-444 SISLYGGSC
+444 
-453 EIEPGQTE
+453 
-461 CIADVDLSFNETGT
+461 
-475 ASHYHTRPVAR
+475 
-486 SKENSGLLS
+486 
-495 QTSFVWEWDADDP
+495 
-508 VINQLLQHDQT
+508 
-519 AKVVTFN
+519 
-526 ATENYSGATWGR
+526 
-538 KKLTKGGLKAVSA
+538 
-551 DGQEQSFN
+551 
-559 SSSINTTGND
+559 
-569 SIITATYSN
+569 
-578 LMDGVFDIYAWVEDN
+578 
-593 YGNRDEKLLF
+593 
-603 SVTND
+603 VTND
-608 NTAPQISISIQD
+608 V
-620 GDGIQSLDEI
+620 QSLDDI
-630 LVSIT
+630 VINLS
-635 DNLDTKPKLVSL
+635 DNLDNTPKVTSIALV
-647 NLTGGPANENIYLTA
+647 GGPADESVQLSW
-662 RSNGGN
+662 REESNGRFR
-668 VYNLEYP
+668 LEYP
-675 IMFPSMQEGESYTL
+675 VMFPSLAEGESYTL
-689 TVVAL
+689 TVKAVDHQSNEATKAVA
-694 DNQQNESV
+694 
-702 KEVRFNYEPR
+702 FNYTPR
-712 EIVLSGGF
+712 EITLSGGF
-720 DGNLAIPAV
+720 NGNMAIPAV
-729 AHEFTYADG
+729 PYEFTYADG

-745 PLTLSDGSVVTGSYD
+745 PLTLNDGSVVTGSYD

-771 PLVVN
+771 PLVIN

-859 QVSADSGVPCRYS
+859 QVSADSDVPCRYS

-1032 GSLAEKATVPLSW
+1032 GSLAEKVTVPLSW

-1052 SGARVALADET
+1052 SGARVALADENLN
-1063 FDIEVVDPAV
+1063 IEVVDPAL

-1154 VDSSYEKVPEIKS
+1154 VDSLYEKVPEIKS
-1167 TKEYRLIAMPSKGI
+1167 TKEYRLIAMPSKDI

-1225 LSRQISPGEIEPM
+1225 LSRQISPGQIEPM
-1238 SEWVDAE
+1238 SEWVDAA

-1313 NAAFKLGIVDRL
+1313 NAAFKLGIADRL

-1338 NDNGQTWNEHATEER
+1338 NDLGQTWNEHATEER

-1363 VGKYLVRAKVVN
+1363 VGKYLVRAKIVN

-1388 IVSYE
+1388 VVSYE

-1407 GSSSEYSATIMDGE
+1407 GSSSEYSTTIMDGE

-1434 EDGGKNYTTAA
+1434 EDGGKTYTTVA

-1450 TREEPQRVKLIA
+1450 TREEPQRVKLIS

-1489 KAPRIRIDGPRL
+1489 KAPRVRIDGPRL

-1531 PDGTIIEGNTA
+1531 PDGTTIEGNTA

-1566 YKESSTSETV
+1566 YKESSKSETV

-1586 PEFALSYRANA
+1586 PEFALSYRTNA

-1611 GFRGKLEEPTY
+1611 GFRGKIEEPTY

-1642 EITEPGEHLVKVI
+1642 EITEPGEHPVKVI

-1741 INFRIKSEMGKEVE
+1741 INFRIKSDMNKEVE